1 MVAAMAAVVA
11 GTSAP
16 ALAATVRP
24 ELAPQSA
31 IAFTPRSGQSVVDWN
46 RELITILGTPGAQP
60 STVHP
65 TRSFAL
71 LQAAEYDAV
80 TSITH
85 AGPQYIFSVPAP
97 RGARPDAAADQAA
110 HDVLTAL
117 YPTLRS
123 GPDRL
128 LTAELAAIPDSRG
141 KQQGIRVGEACCQA
155 AHRNP
160 FVRRISGHPAA
171 VCRRE

>member
-1 MVAAMAAVVA
+1 MTRADTAWAPSRLMPSTEPSREEPHSMRKAGRALMVAAMAAVVA

-24 ELAPQSA
+24 GLAPQSA

-85 AGPQYIFSVPAP
+85 ADPTYIFSVPAS
-97 RGARPDAAADQAA
+97 RGARP
-110 HDVLTAL
+110 
-117 YPTLRS
+117 
-123 GPDRL
+123 
-128 LTAELAAIPDSRG
+128 
-141 KQQGIRVGEACCQA
+141 
-155 AHRNP
+155 
-160 FVRRISGHPAA
+160 
-171 VCRRE
+171 